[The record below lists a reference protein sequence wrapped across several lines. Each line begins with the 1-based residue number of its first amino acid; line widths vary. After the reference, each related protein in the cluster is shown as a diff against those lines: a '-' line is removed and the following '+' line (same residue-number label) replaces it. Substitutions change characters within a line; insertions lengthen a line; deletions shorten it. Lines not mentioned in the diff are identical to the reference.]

1 MDGTMALQKNVATP
15 TLAGTGAVQRQL
27 TAAQLLGMSD
37 EHYMGAA
44 QKQSFRTLLVNIK
57 ELLEERGRGSAA
69 EIAIGG
75 AGADP
80 IDRASAEEE
89 HQLAMSARA
98 RDAAQLIDV
107 RAALERIEAD
117 EFGWCIET
125 GEMIGIGRLL
135 ICPTATLC
143 FEAQQRLESKTSR
156 FRS

>member
-1 MDGTMALQKNVATP
+1 MDGTMASQKNFATP
-15 TLAGTGAVQRQL
+15 TLAGTGPAQRQL
-27 TAAQLLGMSD
+27 TAAELLSMAD
-37 EHYMGAA
+37 EHYMGVA
-44 QKQSFRTLLVNIK
+44 QKQCFRALLGNIK
-57 ELLEERGRGSAA
+57 ESLEERGRGSAA

-89 HQLAMSARA
+89 HQMAISARA

-117 EFGWCIET
+117 EFGWCIKT